1 MSDSDETPLGF
12 SVDEQKL
19 FDEESYFHPNEHT
32 TQLPSYLVEW
42 QTSLGEIRRDVATL
56 KEIDAE
62 SGDTDVDSHI
72 FEPRP
77 GREMRAELQQ
87 SIKAAASRLST
98 DFQKAQALVELM
110 APLDEDLHD
119 ILQLSEDSSQAAMDR
134 TETVLFEGTPGPIY
148 DKLTADGAIIE
159 DRMGQITDQAKRLKT
174 VLAFDHRQD

>member
-12 SVDEQKL
+12 SVNEQKL

-42 QTSLGEIRRDVATL
+42 QTSLGEIRRDVDTL
-56 KEIDAE
+56 EEIDDE

-77 GREMRAELQQ
+77 GREMRAKLQQ

-98 DFQKAQALVELM
+98 DFQSAQALVELM
-110 APLDEDLHD
+110 APLDGDLHD
-119 ILQLSEDSSQAAMDR
+119 ILQLSEYDSHAAIDR
-134 TETVLFEGTPGPIY
+134 FEAVSFEGPPEPVY
-148 DKLTADGAIIE
+148 EQLSADGLIIE
-159 DRMGQITDQAKRLKT
+159 NRMEQITDEAKRLKT
-174 VLAFDHRQD
+174 VLAFNHKQD